1 TCSGIAMNASP
12 ARTMIRSERSTQP
25 PSPTAAVANRPRRSP
40 VPGSILK
47 TNIRRPTPTPSR
59 WKRGM
64 MRSSAKRKVN
74 CGASYSGLMLLPL
87 RPHPHVAVLVNFD
100 VDDVRAAADGAILDV
115 LLARPC
121 RQVDGHDDLLAT
133 GVAGVAGLVFHRSA
147 SHPLHLVAHAF
158 HPGSQSVTLI
168 APNVNH
174 ALLDP
179 PAGCTGI
186 LELRGKFEQ
195 TGFIKWD
202 IGYGRHALATPAF
215 GFPTQ
220 ADHGSALL
228 GHFLLRYDRL
238 DGDLWRVRYP
248 LSASTDQA
256 SRQVHDF
263 TLD

>member
-121 RQVDGHDDLLAT
+121 RQVNGHDDLLAA
-133 GVAGVAGLVFHRSA
+133 GIAGVAGLVLHRSA

-158 HPGSQSVTLI
+158 QHGSQSVTLI
-168 APNVNH
+168 ALN
-174 ALLDP
+174 LDHSILDRP
-179 PAGCTGI
+179 PRAPPSLWLRSSVGRTG
-186 LELRGKFEQ
+186 
-195 TGFIKWD
+195 
-202 IGYGRHALATPAF
+202 
-215 GFPTQ
+215 
-220 ADHGSALL
+220 
-228 GHFLLRYDRL
+228 
-238 DGDLWRVRYP
+238 
-248 LSASTDQA
+248 
-256 SRQVHDF
+256 
-263 TLD
+263 